1 MNGIQ
6 KKGARYI
13 PRPLRLRKDEN
24 YGLIVN
30 TSSLVSEPTLL
41 PLPSL
46 RTTID
51 LALRFDAPDHRE
63 LDSVASWIRAK
74 IWLRSK
80 GLPGN
85 PIIEGVEESNLVD
98 RVHGFVGS
106 PGDGNILTR

>member
-1 MNGIQ
+1 MEY
-6 KKGARYI
+6 KKGGKVYSPAPPTKER
-13 PRPLRLRKDEN
+13 RKLWTYRKHPITGIRN
-24 YGLIVN
+24 H
-30 TSSLVSEPTLL
+30 LVATAILKEYFH
-41 PLPSL
+41 
-46 RTTID
+46 

-106 PGDGNILTR
+106 PDDGNILTR